1 MQKILN
7 LFDLKREINYKNEVL
22 AGLTVAMTMIPE
34 SLSFAILAGLSPL
47 TGLYAA
53 FLMGLVTAILGGR
66 PGMVSGGA
74 GATIVVLIALA
85 ASHGVEY
92 LFAAVVLAGILQ
104 LLVGIF
110 KLGKFV
116 RLIPQP
122 VMYGFLNGLAV
133 IIFMA
138 QIAQFKIT
146 ENGTTNWIQGSALY
160 LMAGLTL
167 LTILIVILLPKITK
181 AIPASLVAIV
191 VVFGIVYFFDIDTK
205 KVLDIAS
212 VSGSLPSFHIPEISW
227 TLKTL
232 QIIFPYALIMA
243 GVGLIESLL
252 TLNMVDE
259 ITNTKG
265 KSNREATAQGIANIT
280 NGFFGGM
287 GGCAMVAQTLVNI
300 GAGGRTRFSAVVG
313 AITILII
320 ILVGGPVIEQIPMA
334 ALVGVMMMVAIGTFE
349 WVSFR
354 IFNKMPKADILVMVL
369 VTLVT
374 IFLHNLALAVLIGVI
389 ISALVFAWESA
400 KRIRARRYIDDN
412 GIKHYDIYG
421 PLFFGSTTIF
431 SEKFDAVNDP
441 DIVVISFRESSV
453 LDMSAIECLS
463 KITERYR
470 KQGKKIY
477 LTYLSLRCQRM
488 IKNAGNVVQV
498 NIINSPDS
506 LHEK

>member
-146 ENGTTNWIQGSALY
+146 ENGTTNWVQGSALY

-181 AIPASLVAIV
+181 AIPASLVAII

-212 VSGSLPSFHIPEISW
+212 VSGSLPSFHIPEIPW

-300 GAGGRTRFSAVVG
+300 CISNNKTSDTRQKTTSKYYYFQTVFLLPDNFSLLLLTEKPRYVYDDV
-313 AITILII
+313 
-320 ILVGGPVIEQIPMA
+320 
-334 ALVGVMMMVAIGTFE
+334 
-349 WVSFR
+349 
-354 IFNKMPKADILVMVL
+354 
-369 VTLVT
+369 
-374 IFLHNLALAVLIGVI
+374 
-389 ISALVFAWESA
+389 
-400 KRIRARRYIDDN
+400 RR
-412 GIKHYDIYG
+412 
-421 PLFFGSTTIF
+421 
-431 SEKFDAVNDP
+431 
-441 DIVVISFRESSV
+441 
-453 LDMSAIECLS
+453 
-463 KITERYR
+463 
-470 KQGKKIY
+470 
-477 LTYLSLRCQRM
+477 
-488 IKNAGNVVQV
+488 
-498 NIINSPDS
+498 
-506 LHEK
+506 